1 MIFTTKGFLPD
12 EEVVLRETVV
22 HDDDKITL
30 TRIDKYLKET
40 DEWVGN
46 DIRGDVKAGFNLG
59 AIAQHFGDNGDHE
72 RKYGTVAPQS

>member
-22 HDDDKITL
+22 HDDDNLTL
-30 TRIDKYLKET
+30 TRIDKYLKVN

-46 DIRGDVKAGFNLG
+46 DIRGDVKKGFNL
-59 AIAQHFGDNGDHE
+59 AAATQ
-72 RKYGTVAPQS
+72 QL